1 VTGPFTDTGVIVG
14 ITRLGYT
21 RLGNPRFEVALDNGQ
36 WYRTKANGNAAQDLD
51 NKEYL
56 EGVTVELAL
65 TRRFE
70 IDSIK
75 VV

>member
-1 VTGPFTDTGVIVG
+1 
-14 ITRLGYT
+14 
-21 RLGNPRFEVALDNGQ
+21 LGNPRFEVALDNGQ